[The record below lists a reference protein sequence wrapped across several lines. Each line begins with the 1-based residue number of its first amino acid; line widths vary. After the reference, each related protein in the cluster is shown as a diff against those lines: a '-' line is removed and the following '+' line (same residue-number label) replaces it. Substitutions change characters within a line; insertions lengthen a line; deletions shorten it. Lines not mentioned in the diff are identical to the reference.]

1 MEIQLVDDKEKTTYE
16 IKIKYLDDELSNG
29 ELKQLNK
36 DEYLDGGSGYI
47 PDQARYDKDADK
59 QSIIKF
65 I

>member
-1 MEIQLVDDKEKTTYE
+1 MDDKEKTTYE

-47 PDQARYDKDADK
+47 PD
-59 QSIIKF
+59 
-65 I
+65 